1 MSVPSRSSLRAQ
13 LLWLNVI
20 IVSCSIAL
28 SLAGT
33 LYLTLRSERR
43 ALDNSLLNSASIL
56 SRVPLVAEVL
66 DGSSSREE
74 LAAFLNDTTSH
85 VSDIDLILVADT
97 ENRIYYA
104 PDSVFLGTHYT
115 GTAQNAVLTG
125 ASPYTSNETGP
136 MGSDHSAY
144 AAVRDDSGALLGFVV
159 VGVYVRSMAVLT
171 FQTILRFAGI
181 GLLSA
186 ALGSLLAN
194 QLSRRIKASLMGY
207 EPDAFARRFHQRED
221 ILDALEEGVL
231 AIDREETIIFLN
243 TAAAQML
250 SLDEEGV
257 VGKSLHTVYPRST
270 LDRVLRTGKPE
281 YNVSMSSLKDV
292 RVLSDRLPLYEDG
305 RLTGA
310 VGIFRNRTEVTRLA
324 DDLTGVRHMVDA
336 MRAYTHEF
344 MNKLHVILG
353 LLQIGEPEKAQ
364 QYIMDTKRTQQ
375 EAVSRIMHQIGE
387 PSVAALLVGKTSRAG
402 ELGIR
407 LTLDRE
413 SFLPEG
419 SPWLPPDAYVTIL
432 GNLIENAIEGLNQS
446 PRDSKEIT
454 VSIRES
460 EASLLLCV
468 EDTGP
473 GIPAEIQSHLFE
485 RGRSTKGRGRG
496 TGLSLVQEVVSAY
509 HGEIRVES
517 ESGIGTSFF
526 ITFRR
531 DDPAAPEE
539 ESDCIKS

>member
-115 GTAQNAVLTG
+115 GTAQNAVLAG

-413 SFLPEG
+413 TVARLARQKAEGTPPVRQVIQKDTRVMLGDPAEYPERMVEAICSAARELPAVKALYLRLMVREG
-419 SPWLPPDAYVTIL
+419 EMEPSYLVVVDQDGEQDAVFSAIAGAARPWLEGKTVDLVPRSSRFGQDASKGV
-432 GNLIENAIEGLNQS
+432 S
-446 PRDSKEIT
+446 PFYDRI
-454 VSIRES
+454 
-460 EASLLLCV
+460 
-468 EDTGP
+468 
-473 GIPAEIQSHLFE
+473 
-485 RGRSTKGRGRG
+485 
-496 TGLSLVQEVVSAY
+496 
-509 HGEIRVES
+509 
-517 ESGIGTSFF
+517 
-526 ITFRR
+526 
-531 DDPAAPEE
+531 
-539 ESDCIKS
+539 